1 MNTRF
6 LQPLKIY
13 TVVGI
18 LLGLNDALV
27 IILGI
32 SLNKNTWHVN
42 GFDYFQNDTFMFY
55 HVHIFFTIWSI
66 VYTFGGNI
74 YKAKFAKLIIYLIF
88 FQTGLMDIVI
98 AFEWIEILFPRVN
111 ILRRFSILKISFV
124 AFVFSV
130 LVNFP
135 VNIVRA
141 VEKQQFKMD
150 SNETITL
157 SAYGKSLLAANLP
170 NRILYIVFK
179 I

>member
-1 MNTRF
+1 MDFNF
-6 LQPLKIY
+6 NFKY
-13 TVVGI
+13 
-18 LLGLNDALV
+18 
-27 IILGI
+27 LGI
-32 SLNKNTWHVN
+32 SNKYLKS
-42 GFDYFQNDTFMFY
+42 G
-55 HVHIFFTIWSI
+55 
-66 VYTFGGNI
+66 VYINN
-74 YKAKFAKLIIYLIF
+74 IYLIF